1 MMKRLA
7 VILLSTI
14 ILPSHAGI
22 VIYGTRVIYPAEKKE
37 VVVQLMNQ
45 GGSASLVQSWID
57 DGDTS
62 LPPEKIQVPFMLTPP
77 VVRVAG
83 ESGQQIKIKKM
94 FNALP
99 ENKESLFYLNVL
111 DIPPN
116 NPESAGKNVLK
127 FAMQNRVKL
136 IWRPKSIAAVNKNSF
151 QHITVFR
158 NNRAVVMK
166 NDTANWIT
174 VTDVKAGQVKINDK
188 TIMLAPLSTLS
199 VDMKPA
205 AEKQYELTIIDDSG
219 NYISSKTN
227 VK

>member
-1 MMKRLA
+1 MKRLA

-62 LPPEKIQVPFMLTPP
+62 LPPEKIHVPFMLTPP

-94 FNALP
+94 PNALP

-127 FAMQNRVKL
+127 FAMQNRIKL
-136 IWRPKSIAAVNKNSF
+136 IWRPKSIAVVNKNSF

-158 NNRAVVMK
+158 NNRSVVMK

>member
-62 LPPEKIQVPFMLTPP
+62 LPPEKIHVPFMLTPP

-94 FNALP
+94 PNALP

-127 FAMQNRVKL
+127 FAMQNRIKL
-136 IWRPKSIAAVNKNSF
+136 IWRPKSIAVVNKNSF

-158 NNRAVVMK
+158 NNRSVVMK